1 MKQIDS
7 DAVLKLYY
15 NAEKFTISQY
25 VNKKSETPKKTS
37 SLLVAHHHWIF
48 ASCEFAKV
56 RARS

>member
-1 MKQIDS
+1 MQQIDS

-37 SLLVAHHHWIF
+37 SLLVAHHH
-48 ASCEFAKV
+48 
-56 RARS
+56 

>member
-1 MKQIDS
+1 MNEDRLLTNYRLKQVDS

-37 SLLVAHHHWIF
+37 SLLVGHHH
-48 ASCEFAKV
+48 
-56 RARS
+56 